1 MIAYRCARRTHW
13 LSSVVSYFLGMLELF
28 LKFDVDVDVDVVK
41 WKVEQV
47 AGGRDLRLA
56 T

>member
-28 LKFDVDVDVDVVK
+28 LKFDVDVDVVK
-41 WKVEQV
+41 LEVEQV